1 MEKSNRRAA
10 QCLFEYVGFVALL
23 LLIVGGIVTL
33 FCLLSGYS
41 PLSSDAAV
49 SVSATPGYTVII
61 DAGHGGEDGGAV
73 GKMDGREIYEKDLNL
88 TISLL
93 LRDLLE
99 ADGVGVVMTRE
110 QDVLLYDRNT
120 DYKGRKKVLD
130 LAARLNIGQRI
141 ENALFVSIHMN
152 AFTQSQYKGLQV
164 YYSPNHA
171 ASATLAQGIQTRVSE
186 QLQRDNHR
194 KVKRAGSEIHLLE
207 HLTCPAVLVECGF
220 LSNADDCRALSDAEY
235 QRKLAFLLFCA
246 IRESLEEIQKTDTP
260 SGAVALAQKAY
271 AFDLKMQQEGLIFGG
286 KYNIMNY
293 RMSKTEVVR
302 HERNQNYLY
311 LLGMRDEK
319 PKMAGQM
326 PVLRRVE
333 FLC

>member
-1 MEKSNRRAA
+1 MEKSNRRAVK
-10 QCLFEYVGFVALL
+10 CLFEYVGFVTLL

-41 PLSSDAAV
+41 PLSSATAV
-49 SVSATPGYTVII
+49 SVGATPGYTVII

-73 GKMDGREIYEKDLNL
+73 GVLDGREIYEKDLNL

-99 ADGVGVVMTRE
+99 ADGVNVVMTRE

-120 DYKGRKKVLD
+120 DYHGRKKVLD
-130 LAARLNIGQRI
+130 LAARLHMGQSV

-171 ASATLAQGIQTRVSE
+171 ASATLAQRIQTRVSE
-186 QLQRDNHR
+186 QLQHDNHR
-194 KVKRAGSEIHLLE
+194 KVKRSGSEIHLLE
-207 HLTCPAVLVECGF
+207 HLKCPAVLVECGF
-220 LSNADDCRALSDAEY
+220 LSNADDCRALSDTEY

-246 IRESLEEIQKTDTP
+246 IRESLEEIEMTNAP
-260 SGAVALAQKAY
+260 SGTIALAQKAL
-271 AFDLKMQQEGLIFGG
+271 AFDLKMRQEGLIFDK
-286 KYNIMNY
+286 KYNIMSY

-302 HERNQNYLY
+302 HESNQNHLY
-311 LLGMRDEK
+311 LLGMRDEESQV
-319 PKMAGQM
+319 AGQM
-326 PVLRRVE
+326 PLVRRME